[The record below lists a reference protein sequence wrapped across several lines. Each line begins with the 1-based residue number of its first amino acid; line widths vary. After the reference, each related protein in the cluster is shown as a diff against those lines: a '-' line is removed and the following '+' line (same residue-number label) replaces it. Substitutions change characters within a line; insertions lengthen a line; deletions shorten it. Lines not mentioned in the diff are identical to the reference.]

1 MKSSKTSLA
10 TNMNISLSQASRY
23 MFGAENVVI
32 TGHVHPDGDCLGSML
47 ALYRL
52 CQQKRV
58 KARLLLDDEIPS
70 FYAFLPDLDAIE
82 RPIEPI
88 EADLLIVLDASDIE
102 RIGKVREYVSAP
114 VLNLDHHISNTGFA
128 DYLFLDPLAAA
139 TGSILYSLFRQEG
152 IKPDELTATCL
163 YTAIAT
169 DCGFFRYAN
178 TTSDT
183 LRYAAELLDCGVQ
196 PALVAE
202 ALETK
207 PASNIFTLI
216 HVLETLEIVL
226 EGKVACVTVSPD
238 VLEIGESTDDFI
250 NYPRSIEGVEVAIMF
265 KQTDASFTRI
275 SLRSRN
281 VDVSAIALSFGG
293 GGHKRAAGCS
303 IASPLDEAKRQIF
316 VAVASALEEV
326 K

>member
-1 MKSSKTSLA
+1 
-10 TNMNISLSQASRY
+10 MNISLLQASQY
-23 MFGAENVVI
+23 MFAAESVVI
-32 TGHVHPDGDCLGSML
+32 TGHIHPDGDCLGSML
-47 ALYRL
+47 ALFRL
-52 CQQKRV
+52 FRQKGI
-58 KARLLLDDEIPS
+58 KARLLLDDEIPT
-70 FYAFLPDLDAIE
+70 FYAFLPDLQAIE
-82 RPIEPI
+82 RPVAPI
-88 EADLLIVLDASDIE
+88 EADLLIVLDASDID
-102 RIGKVREYVSAP
+102 RIGRVRECVSAP

-128 DYLFLDPLAAA
+128 DYLFLDSSAAA
-139 TGSILYSLFRQEG
+139 TGSILYTLFRQEG

-196 PALVAE
+196 PALVSE

-207 PASNIFTLI
+207 PSSSIFTLI
-216 HVLETLEIVL
+216 QVLETLEL
-226 EGKVACVTVSPD
+226 ALDGKVACVTVSPGL
-238 VLEIGESTDDFI
+238 LETGESTDDFI
-250 NYPRSIEGVEVAIMF
+250 NYPRSIEGVEIAIMF
-265 KQTDASFTRI
+265 KQTDPSFTRI

-303 IASPLDEAKRQIF
+303 IDSPLDEAKRKIF
-316 VAVASALEEV
+316 VAVANALKEER
-326 K
+326 